1 MSKGS
6 SAGFFEQRKAPA
18 VLKHVLLEQY
28 VSPLLGMTGSTSA
41 NGRVVFF
48 DGYAGAG
55 RYENGTPGSP
65 MLAMQIAKKQLPNRI
80 LDCVFVEKQG
90 KSFALLKKVTEEFRA
105 EGVRCVALR
114 GGVEDHI
121 FDTIRQSAGAPLFM
135 FLDPFGVPLPYPI
148 LKAALTGERAAVK
161 PATEVLL
168 NLSDKSIRH
177 IAGQLRPDAK
187 DRSALP
193 TLDLALGHWW
203 RDTFLT
209 TCQATGDTEAAVQAV
224 VSEYA
229 QRLGRDTASK
239 VISVPVH
246 TRKKHLP
253 LYHLVFTTR
262 TAFGIWVFVDAL
274 AQAQRAWRKVQFE
287 DETDEDQDFML
298 FKTDDIFL
306 EDEERLKREAIGDIE
321 QNLLRLMSKHA
332 SFRLLDHTPDVYG
345 RRWLGVARET
355 WIRQAIK
362 NLHARGLTPS
372 TGVGPKIRDLRVER
386 PPLTAA
392 AGVTRAPKP

>member
-6 SAGFFEQRKAPA
+6 GAGFFEQRKAPA

-28 VSPLLGMTGSTSA
+28 VAPMLGMTGSTSA
-41 NGRVVFF
+41 NGRVVYL

-55 RYENGTPGSP
+55 RYEDGTPGSP
-65 MLAMQIAKKQLPNRI
+65 MLAMQIAKKQLPSRI
-80 LDCVFVEKQG
+80 LDCVFIEKERT
-90 KSFALLKKVTEEFRA
+90 SYRLLQQVTDEYRA
-105 EGVRCVALR
+105 QGVRCAALS
-114 GGVEDHI
+114 GTVEDHI
-121 FDTIRQSAGAPLFM
+121 FDTIRQATGAPMFM

-148 LKAALTGERAAVK
+148 LQAAMTGERSAVK

-193 TLDLALGHWW
+193 TLDLALGSWW
-203 RDTFLT
+203 RETFQS
-209 TCQATGDTEAAVQAV
+209 TCQATGNTEAAVQAV
-224 VSEYA
+224 VAEYA
-229 QRLGRDTASK
+229 RRLGRDTNST

-262 TAFGIWVFVDAL
+262 TKFGVWVFVDAL
-274 AQAQRAWRKVQFE
+274 AQAQNAWREVQFQ
-287 DETDEDQDFML
+287 DESDDDQDFML
-298 FKTDDIFL
+298 FKTDDIL
-306 EDEERLKREAIGDIE
+306 TDDEERLKREGVAAIE
-321 QNLLRLMSKHA
+321 QNLLALMQRHST
-332 SFRLLDHTPDVYG
+332 FRLLDHTRDIYG
-345 RRWLGVARET
+345 PQWLGVARET

-372 TGVGPKIRDLRVER
+372 TGVGPKIRDLIVER
-386 PPLTAA
+386 PQASRA
-392 AGVTRAPKP
+392 VGVS

>member
-1 MSKGS
+1 MAKGS

-18 VLKHVLLEQY
+18 VLKHVLLEQS
-28 VSPLLGMTGSTSA
+28 VAPLLGMTGSTSA

-55 RYENGTPGSP
+55 RYENGPPGSP

-80 LDCVFVEKQG
+80 LDCVFVEKER
-90 KSFALLKKVTEEFRA
+90 KSFTALKQVTEEFRA
-105 EGVRCVALR
+105 QGVRCVALA

-121 FDTIRQSAGAPLFM
+121 FDTIRQSSGAPLFM
-135 FLDPFGVPLPYPI
+135 FLDPFGVPLPYST
-148 LKAALTGERAAVK
+148 LQAAMTGERAAVK

-193 TLDLALGHWW
+193 TLDLALGSWW
-203 RDTFLT
+203 RETFLS
-209 TCQATGDTEAAVQAV
+209 TCQATGDTEKAVQAV
-224 VSEYA
+224 VREYA
-229 QRLGRDTASK
+229 LRLGKDTNSK

-262 TAFGIWVFVDAL
+262 TNFGVWVFVDAL
-274 AQAQRAWRKVQFE
+274 AQAQHAWRKVQFE

-298 FKTDDIFL
+298 FKSDDIFE
-306 EDEERLKREAIGDIE
+306 EDEDRLKREATADIE
-321 QNLLRLMSKHA
+321 QNLLRLMERHA
-332 SFRLLDHTPDVYG
+332 SFRLLDHTRDIYG
-345 RRWLGVARET
+345 PKWLGMARET

-362 NLHARGLTPS
+362 NLHARHLTPS
-372 TGVGPKIRDLRVER
+372 TGVGPKIRDLIVER
-386 PPLTAA
+386 PQAA
-392 AGVTRAPKP
+392 RAVGVS